1 MTRVLTESDALADL
15 NGTPRPGAVVAP
27 PVPEPT
33 PGMAV
38 HTLAGEIIQALLA
51 DEKDG
56 GYDLTAGMFGPSFS
70 ALVRRWAAAEWKP
83 ADAIKDRLLAALERA
98 GQAESA
104 LRRLE
109 DGLQATAPTVGPV
122 TAASLMQTRGY
133 HALVQVIYELQQDG
147 QYSDDEGEETSAMI
161 DLVAAIEAAAGVTP
175 TEETHTQPAAKRSI
189 HAATTSNQLEATAHT
204 TRDEPATREAAHQLR
219 KVLGISQDF
228 DGWPLEKLILKA
240 VDHIASAPSY
250 GVIEATHTQPASE
263 PVAKPYAY
271 AVYFPDQPTE
281 ELVHDLDD
289 LCEDMTNREHTIT
302 PLYDKPT
309 PQPAAMT
316 PTTKAAVI
324 EALET
329 LLAMAEHGDFSTGY
343 CCCGSPVEGHK
354 IGDGH
359 SPFDEGDYYAINA
372 FDKARAA
379 LAALRSEPVA
389 GWISVDERLPG
400 EQGCDSEDVMLF
412 INGHCEI
419 TDMECRQGG
428 AWGLRLGYFDAEK
441 QAFRVHGRPE
451 SFVTHWQALPLA
463 PTKETP

>member
-1 MTRVLTESDALADL
+1 VYFPGEQRAELVRDL
-15 NGTPRPGAVVAP
+15 D
-27 PVPEPT
+27 
-33 PGMAV
+33 
-38 HTLAGEIIQALLA
+38 EIL
-51 DEKDG
+51 E
-56 GYDLTAGMFGPSFS
+56 DLTN
-70 ALVRRWAAAEWKP
+70 
-83 ADAIKDRLLAALERA
+83 LEHR
-98 GQAESA
+98 
-104 LRRLE
+104 
-109 DGLQATAPTVGPV
+109 
-122 TAASLMQTRGY
+122 
-133 HALVQVIYELQQDG
+133 
-147 QYSDDEGEETSAMI
+147 
-161 DLVAAIEAAAGVTP
+161 VTP
-175 TEETHTQPAAKRSI
+175 
-189 HAATTSNQLEATAHT
+189 LY
-204 TRDEPATREAAHQLR
+204 D
-219 KVLGISQDF
+219 
-228 DGWPLEKLILKA
+228 
-240 VDHIASAPSY
+240 
-250 GVIEATHTQPASE
+250 HTQPASE
-263 PVAKPYAY
+263 PVAQADAINTLCKMLHSG
-271 AVYFPDQPTE
+271 E
-281 ELVHDLDD
+281 EVEGDDGLAMMVPMDLWNEAQEAIESLVGEDD
-289 LCEDMTNREHTIT
+289 A
-302 PLYDKPT
+302 T